1 MHATLILAASVLGL
15 TLGGCGSLR
24 AGHERHAPSTSE
36 ASTSCPAGD
45 HSMARMHAMHEKMQA
60 AKTPQERA
68 ALMDEHMQA
77 MHDGMASMGRMRGG
91 MGMMGG
97 GGPDAQ
103 RAMPCRMDMME
114 SMMQMMVDREAARQ
128 QTPR

>member
-1 MHATLILAASVLGL
+1 MRSIFTISALVLALS
-15 TLGGCGSLR
+15 GCASLR
-24 AGHERHAPSTSE
+24 DGRGPHAPVAGGGSG
-36 ASTSCPAGD
+36 ACPAGD